1 MPEKTRAYIVGTCDT
16 KGDELRYLKRLIQ
29 ATGVPAVLVD
39 VGTRGEDSSGGS
51 TALAADIRSDE
62 VAAYHPDGSAA
73 VFCGERSAAITAM
86 GIALAHFLPS
96 RADLGGVIG
105 LGGSGGSALIAPA
118 MQILPIGVPKVLVST
133 LASGDVAAYV
143 GPSDL
148 HMVHAV
154 TDIAGLNRISSVVL
168 GNAAHAL
175 AGMIRHPVDTPATA
189 KPALALS
196 MFGVTTACVRQVT
209 EALDADYDCIV
220 FHATGTGG
228 RAMEK
233 LVDDQLVVGLVDI
246 TTSEIADLLAGGLF
260 SAGEDRLGAA
270 ARTHLPYIGSCGALD
285 MVNFRGMAT
294 VPAQYRNRLLHAH
307 NPHITLMR
315 TNAEENARIGAW
327 IGMKLNACHG
337 PVRFLI
343 PEKGVSALDAPG
355 QPFHDP
361 VADAVLFTAL
371 EATVRPTADRRLD
384 RIPHH
389 INDPAF
395 AAALVGACRE
405 LMG

>member
-1 MPEKTRAYIVGTCDT
+1 MRTSSAPATPR
-16 KGDELRYLKRLIQ
+16 GDELRYLKRLIQ
-29 ATGVPAVLVD
+29 ATGVPTVLVD
-39 VGTRGEDSSGGS
+39 VGTRGGGPGGGS
-51 TALAADIRSDE
+51 TTPAVDIGSDE
-62 VAAYHPDGSAA
+62 VAACHPDGATA
-73 VFCGERSAAITAM
+73 VFCGERSASIAAM
-86 GIALAHFLPS
+86 AVALAHFLPN

-118 MQILPIGVPKVLVST
+118 MQLLPIGVPKVLVST

-154 TDIAGLNRISSVVL
+154 TDIAGLNHISSVVL

-175 AGMIRHPVDTPATA
+175 AGMIRHPVGAPAIA

-209 EALDADYDCIV
+209 EALNAEYDCIV

-233 LVDDQLVVGLVDI
+233 LVDDKLVVGLVDI

-270 ARTHLPYIGSCGALD
+270 ARTRLPYVGSCGALD
-285 MVNFRGMAT
+285 MVNFRGIET
-294 VPAQYRNRLLHAH
+294 VPAHYRGRLLHAH

-327 IGMKLNACHG
+327 IGMKLNACDG

-343 PEKGVSALDAPG
+343 PEGGVSALDAPG
-355 QPFHDP
+355 EVFHDP
-361 VADAVLFTAL
+361 IADAALFAAL
-371 EATVRPTADRRLD
+371 EATVRPTADRRLEC
-384 RIPHH
+384 IPHH

-395 AAALVGACRE
+395 AAALVGALRE
-405 LMG
+405 LVG

>member
-1 MPEKTRAYIVGTCDT
+1 MAEEARAYVVGTCDT
-16 KGDELRYLKRLIQ
+16 KGNELSYLKRLIK
-29 ATGVPAVLVD
+29 AVEVPAVLVD
-39 VGTRGEDSSGGS
+39 VGTGGGGTSDGS
-51 TALAADIRSDE
+51 TTVVADIGSDE
-62 VAAYHPDGSAA
+62 VAACHPDGATA
-73 VFCGERSAAITAM
+73 VFCGERSASIAAMATA
-86 GIALAHFLPS
+86 LTRFLPG

-105 LGGSGGSALIAPA
+105 LGGSGGSALLAPA
-118 MQILPIGVPKVLVST
+118 MQLLPIGVPKVLVST

-175 AGMIRHPVDTPATA
+175 AGMIRHPIGAPATA

-196 MFGVTTACVRQVT
+196 MFGVTTACVRQIT

-220 FHATGTGG
+220 FHATGIGG

-233 LVDDQLVVGLVDI
+233 LVDDKLVVGLVDI

-270 ARTHLPYIGSCGALD
+270 ARTRLPYVGSCGALD

-315 TNAEENARIGAW
+315 TNVEENTRIGAW

-337 PVRFLI
+337 PVRFFM

-355 QPFHDP
+355 HPFHDP
-361 VADAVLFTAL
+361 VADAALFAAL
-371 EATVRPTADRRLD
+371 EATVRPTADRRLE
-384 RIPHH
+384 RLPYH

-395 AAALVGACRE
+395 AAALIGACRE
-405 LMG
+405 IMG